1 MQLRRSVSQTF
12 GSAHPALHAAVPTA
26 TREDDER
33 RREIWRGLGLGVND
47 RRTSSSRSN
56 NNTGETALLP
66 LHTPSTSTPTPEL
79 QLRLQEQLQRLKQH
93 TAAHNNQSS
102 ARKQEEQLQRL
113 VGFADQSSSET
124 NCG

>member
-26 TREDDER
+26 TREDDEK
-33 RREIWRGLGLGVND
+33 RREIWRGLGLGVNG
-47 RRTSSSRSN
+47 RRTSSRSN
-56 NNTGETALLP
+56 NNNAGETAPLSLL
-66 LHTPSTSTPTPEL
+66 TPSTSTPTAEI

-102 ARKQEEQLQRL
+102 ARNWGEQQQQQHL
-113 VGFADQSSSET
+113 VGIATQTSSET
-124 NCG
+124 I